1 MARYPFFLK
10 IVRHVFIL
18 FLLFAVL
25 PLWGQFKYVPKTPSR
40 LYIPYREG
48 NLWGYCDTLGQVL
61 LSPRYD
67 SVGFYDGWYCEGAVF
82 KQDGLYG
89 VLDYDFEEI
98 ITGYD
103 ASPGLPVK
111 NDRYAI
117 VTKNSRVGV
126 VNTDNLAFIPIEF
139 DSVSFEYLDF
149 WNIVT
154 RQNGKFGLYG
164 RYGELRATPQFD
176 EVLPAYYFQEVYKL
190 AGMVG
195 RKKDTW
201 YHIGPDGKQTV
212 YTALT
217 RRDSRQPVADKK
229 QFDATHTDKI
239 SPAEKRQ
246 LESLEPELKSKYG
259 ISKILYNRVVG
270 FSGGRYEYVLVQK
283 NKQVALLYVDS
294 GNIHSDFFDDIM
306 GVIGNGSEE
315 VIEVMEGEKVEQN
328 LHTKYP
334 SEVLLVRKG
343 KKYGMVSPQGQ
354 EVLPFVYDGFS
365 EISDQTI
372 VTHQKNKKGIINL
385 LTHYPPLPCRYDDIR
400 YHKGLPVNKVWNFEI
415 YQVSTNGRRGYVGK
429 NGVEYFKNQ

>member
-1 MARYPFFLK
+1 MTRLTS
-10 IVRHVFIL
+10 IL
-18 FLLFAVL
+18 FLLFAAL
-25 PLWGQFKYVPKTPSR
+25 PLWGQSKYVPNTPSR

-48 NLWGYCDTLGQVL
+48 NLWGYCDTSGQVL

-82 KQDGLYG
+82 KKDGLYG
-89 VLDYDFEEI
+89 VLDYDFDEM

-117 VTKNSRVGV
+117 VTKNSRIGV
-126 VNTDNLAFIPIEF
+126 VNTDNHAFIPIEF

-164 RYGELRATPQFD
+164 RDGELRATPQFD

-201 YHIGPDGKQTV
+201 YHIHADGKQTV
-212 YTALT
+212 VTTLT
-217 RRDSRQPVADKK
+217 RRASRQPVVDKK
-229 QFDATHTDKI
+229 QFDATHRDKI
-239 SPAEKRQ
+239 SPAEKQRLQ
-246 LESLEPELKSKYG
+246 SLEPELKSKYG
-259 ISKILYNRVVG
+259 TSKILYNRAVG
-270 FSGGRYEYVLVQK
+270 FSGRRYEYVLVQK
-283 NKQVALLYVDS
+283 NKKVALLNINS
-294 GNIHSDFFDDIM
+294 GKIHSAFFDDIIE
-306 GVIGNGSEE
+306 VIGNGFDE
-315 VIEVMEGEKVEQN
+315 IREVMEGEEVRQN
-328 LHTKYP
+328 QRPKYP
-334 SEVLLVRKG
+334 SEVLLVREG
-343 KKYGMVSPQGQ
+343 KKYGMVSPKGQ

-372 VTHQKNKKGIINL
+372 VTHQKNKKGIIHL
-385 LTHYPPLPCRYDDIR
+385 LTQYPPLPCRYDDIQ
-400 YHKGLPVNKVWNFEI
+400 YHKSLPVNKTWNFAI
-415 YQVSTNGRRGYVGK
+415 YRVNNTGRAGYVGE
-429 NGVEYFKNQ
+429 NGVEYFKDK